1 MLERVKIGEIMLRN
15 VKGIIIEGRHP
26 STPLL
31 GMSYLGRLN
40 IINEG
45 QIMKLEQKY

>member
-1 MLERVKIGEIMLRN
+1 MLRN
-15 VKGIIIEGRHP
+15 VAAVIIEGNNP

-45 QIMKLEQKY
+45 QVMKLEQKF